1 MFNSNASIKF
11 MMAKIFFNLANFSFK
26 KIDEVTPVTSHG
38 SDTIEV
44 NFIRNGKGMVKINDS
59 EYEVQSGSYII
70 IPEFVSYSII
80 PIEPIDIYSAYLLID
95 NKAGFKNYVPLLKEK
110 YIGNLIELKYDF
122 DELCDELKRL
132 DFGYNEIATS
142 LFKKIIVK
150 ILRNEKINEERVSY
164 YKIESLQYD
173 IENIINNEFSTI
185 TLDDLANRLHIGTRE
200 LQRYLLKNYKKSFN
214 ELKTES
220 RMNYS
225 ANKLIYT
232 DIKISELY
240 EDVGYSAP
248 EHFSLAFKKY
258 FNMSPNEYRKKNKK
272 HQ

>member
-38 SDTIEV
+38 SDTVEV
-44 NFIRNGKGMVKINDS
+44 NFIRKGKGMVKIND
-59 EYEVQSGSYII
+59 
-70 IPEFVSYSII
+70 II
-80 PIEPIDIYSAYLLID
+80 PIEPIEIYSAYLLID
-95 NKAGFKNYVPLLKEK
+95 NKAGFKNYVPLLKGK

-200 LQRYLLKNYKKSFN
+200 LQRYLIRNYKKSFN
-214 ELKTES
+214 ELKTEA

-232 DIKISELY
+232 DIKISDLY
-240 EDVGYSAP
+240 GDVGYSAP

-258 FNMSPNEYRKKNKK
+258 FNMSPNEYRKQSSRVEK
-272 HQ
+272 